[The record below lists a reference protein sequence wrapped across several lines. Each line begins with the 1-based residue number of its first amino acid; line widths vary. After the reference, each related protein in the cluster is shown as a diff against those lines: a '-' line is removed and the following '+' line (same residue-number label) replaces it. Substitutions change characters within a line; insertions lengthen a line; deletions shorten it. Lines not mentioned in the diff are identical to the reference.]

1 MLPHGDV
8 RWLTE
13 FQATDQVT
21 WHLTTQKNHR
31 RAKFR
36 MPPTEDRHTSDSL
49 GQGLSENP
57 LDHEPSGRME
67 RRLPIIVVLRLA
79 KPDSAGT
86 DGEEKTFTDNISAHG
101 ARVFSNRAWPLGDL
115 VRLTPLNEDAA
126 CGKVI
131 YCQKLPDDRFGIGVK
146 FQDHPVTWSTLRRY
160 NGLAG
165 GSL

>member
-13 FQATDQVT
+13 FQATAQVT
-21 WHLTTQKNHR
+21 RHLTTQKNHR

-36 MPPTEDRHTSDSL
+36 MLPTEDRHTSGSPSQD
-49 GQGLSENP
+49 LSESP
-57 LDHEPSGRME
+57 LDHGPSGRME

-101 ARVFSNRAWPLGDL
+101 ARVFSNHAWQLGDL

-126 CGKVI
+126 CGKVV
-131 YCQKLPDDRFGIGVK
+131 YCQKLPDDRYGIGVK
-146 FQDHPVTWSTLRRY
+146 FQDHLVTWSTLRRY
-160 NGLAG
+160 NGL
-165 GSL
+165 LR

>member
-13 FQATDQVT
+13 FQATDQVPR
-21 WHLTTQKNHR
+21 HLTTQKNHR
-31 RAKFR
+31 RAKSR
-36 MPPTEDRHTSDSL
+36 MPPTEDRHTSGSTSQDP
-49 GQGLSENP
+49 SENP
-57 LDHEPSGRME
+57 LDHGPSGRME
-67 RRLPIIVVLRLA
+67 RRLQIIVVLRLA

-101 ARVFSNRAWPLGDL
+101 ARVFSKHAWPLGDL

-131 YCQKLPDDRFGIGVK
+131 YCQQLPDNRYSIGVK
-146 FQDHPVTWSTLRRY
+146 FQDHPVTWSTLRKY
-160 NGLAG
+160 NGL
-165 GSL
+165 LR

>member
-8 RWLTE
+8 RWLTG

-21 WHLTTQKNHR
+21 RHLTTQKNQR

-36 MPPTEDRHTSDSL
+36 MPPAEDLDEGFHAKA
-49 GQGLSENP
+49 ENA
-57 LDHEPSGRME
+57 LDHGPSGRME
-67 RRLPIIVVLRLA
+67 RRLQILVVLRLA

-101 ARVFSNRAWPLGDL
+101 ARVFSKHAWPLGDL

-126 CGKVI
+126 CGKVV
-131 YCQKLPDDRFGIGVK
+131 YCQKLPDDRYGIGVK
-146 FQDHPVTWSTLRRY
+146 FQDHLVTWSTLRRY
-160 NGLAG
+160 NGL
-165 GSL
+165 LR

>member
-21 WHLTTQKNHR
+21 RYLTTQKNHR

-36 MPPTEDRHTSDSL
+36 MPPTEDRHNSGSPS
-49 GQGLSENP
+49 QGLSENP
-57 LDHEPSGRME
+57 LDHGPSGRME
-67 RRLPIIVVLRLA
+67 RRLQIIVVLRLA

-101 ARVFSNRAWPLGDL
+101 ARVFSKHAWPLGDL

-131 YCQKLPDDRFGIGVK
+131 YCQQLPDNRYGIGVK

-160 NGLAG
+160 NGL
-165 GSL
+165 LR